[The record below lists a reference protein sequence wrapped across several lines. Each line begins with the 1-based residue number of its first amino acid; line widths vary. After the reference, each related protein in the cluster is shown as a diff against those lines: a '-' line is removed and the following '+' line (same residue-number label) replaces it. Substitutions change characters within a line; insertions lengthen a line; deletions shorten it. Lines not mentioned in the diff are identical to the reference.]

1 MRSLIRLCLFAL
13 GFACAGSIASAQ
25 GYPTKPVRLI
35 APFAPGGP
43 TDIVARVV
51 SQRLGQQLG
60 QTVVVDNRASAGGA
74 IGCEIAARS
83 APDGYTLLLG
93 SSGNLAVAPSLTLR

>member
-1 MRSLIRLCLFAL
+1 MRSHIRLCLFAL
-13 GFACAGSIASAQ
+13 GFACAWSIASAQ

-51 SQRLGQQLG
+51 SQRLGQ
-60 QTVVVDNRASAGGA
+60 
-74 IGCEIAARS
+74 
-83 APDGYTLLLG
+83 
-93 SSGNLAVAPSLTLR
+93 